1 MKKIVILTLI
11 ALSPLAAQ
19 AQNGA
24 ENIPQLGKAFFAS
37 FQNNTIDLA
46 SKYFVGKAELKVL
59 KGATNEDE
67 DKMVQLLVQKT
78 VKDLTGQWAAA
89 YAKLEADGLDW
100 KNAANPAVSHEPFQK
115 DGREYTILQVM
126 FKYNDKMFTLSAVC
140 VQVNGLW
147 YIANDIQPNAHP
159 AYDK

>member
-11 ALSPLAAQ
+11 ALATLTAN

-24 ENIPQLGKAFFAS
+24 TTLPELGKAFFTSLQKNDIA
-37 FQNNTIDLA
+37 LV

-59 KGATNEDE
+59 KGAANEDE
-67 DKMVQLLVQKT
+67 EKMVQLLAQKT
-78 VKDLTGQWAAA
+78 TKQLTDQWAAT
-89 YAKLEADGLDW
+89 YTKLATNGLDW
-100 KNAANPAVSHEPFQK
+100 AKTVNPAVSNEPFQK
-115 DGREYTILQVM
+115 DGREYAIMQVM
-126 FKYNDKMFTLSAVC
+126 FKFNNAMYTITAVC

-147 YIANDIQPNAHP
+147 YIADDIQPNAHP